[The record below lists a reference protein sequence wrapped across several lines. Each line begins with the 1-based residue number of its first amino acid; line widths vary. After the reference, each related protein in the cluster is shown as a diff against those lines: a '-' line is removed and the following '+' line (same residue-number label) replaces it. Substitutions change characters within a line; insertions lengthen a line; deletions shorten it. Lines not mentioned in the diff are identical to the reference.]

1 MQLALELAVS
11 VFSIATGCLSAV
23 CMAHQVTVGTSLT
36 LVSSFI
42 MALIQVFRALSTSR
56 VSAVVSLI
64 GGMFY
69 LASGLVFILLDLVA
83 NKFQTTLTFP
93 LVVVFAV
100 NIVTWG
106 ISVPICDKLHRSL
119 SQDSEKIIESNTSE
133 PDSDHNLQVD
143 VPDISKKISEKTLV
157 HGPGYS
163 NNSSESTFSQFLAH
177 YVKSEQLAEF
187 EKKVKRSKSTPA
199 LSKSTPE
206 LGYTPALLSKASRR
220 SKKSIENEKVFLRC
234 VSQSLLPSVLKQ
246 GESPIL
252 MVKRQQMK
260 PDIDSGTHSDQA
272 SINLPYI
279 DEFEEDHVHFPG
291 FDQAEL
297 TSEQAEKYMNGLAI
311 PQSRSQPVLW
321 NLETRNVSGGQVN
334 HISHESWNPQA
345 FLEHRSRS
353 GGNLTIGGSRY
364 VGSKLRNNSSATL
377 ALDDTDAT
385 FLLPS
390 HISNI
395 DSLSDLSSARPTLY
409 RSMSAPSLHTF
420 RNVSNGSE
428 VPSIPENPT
437 VGKFDFGTVDLARV
451 CTPTTPQEATSESP
465 LRRFIKDSPK
475 RITSV
480 FKKKSMDLGTL
491 PSHKH
496 STSVI
501 SQQYSMASSKSSPRK
516 SIKSLFSG
524 NAAGMQTHRTQGSVP
539 VFSLPVLVAR
549 SAEPIDFWD
558 VSTAPSSG
566 GPSRVSSVPS
576 DVIGAYDR
584 EKWRTLKLR
593 NDDTGMLY
601 GIGVDNF

>member
-11 VFSIATGCLSAV
+11 VFSIATGCLAAV

-36 LVSSFI
+36 VVSSFI
-42 MALIQVFRALSTSR
+42 MALIQVCRALSSGW
-56 VSAVVSLI
+56 VCAVVSLL
-64 GGMFY
+64 GAMLY
-69 LASGLVFILLDLVA
+69 LASGLVFILRDLVA

-100 NIVTWG
+100 NIVIWG
-106 ISVPICDKLHRSL
+106 ISVPSCDKLHCSVP
-119 SQDSEKIIESNTSE
+119 QDTENIIESNPSE
-133 PDSDHNLQVD
+133 PVSDQNLPVD

-163 NNSSESTFSQFLAH
+163 SNGSESTLSQLLDH
-177 YVKSEQLAEF
+177 HVKNEQLAQIER
-187 EKKVKRSKSTPA
+187 EVKRSKSTPA
-199 LSKSTPE
+199 FSKSTPE
-206 LGYTPALLSKASRR
+206 LSGYPPALLSKLSRR
-220 SKKSIENEKVFLRC
+220 SQKSIENEKVFLRS

-252 MVKRQQMK
+252 MIKRQQMK
-260 PDIDSGTHSDQA
+260 QDPVSSAHSDQA

-279 DEFEEDHVHFPG
+279 DEFEEEPFHFPG
-291 FDQAEL
+291 FDQPEL
-297 TSEQAEKYMNGLAI
+297 TTEQAEKYMNGLAI
-311 PQSRSQPVLW
+311 PQSRSQPKLW

-345 FLEHRSRS
+345 FLEYRSRS
-353 GGNLTIGGSRY
+353 GGNLSLGGSRY
-364 VGSKLRNNSSATL
+364 VNSKLRNNSSATL

-420 RNVSNGSE
+420 RNVSSGSE
-428 VPSIPENPT
+428 APSIPENPS
-437 VGKFDFGTVDLARV
+437 VAKFDFGTVNLERV
-451 CTPTTPQEATSESP
+451 CTPTTPQEATPESP

-480 FKKKSMDLGTL
+480 FKKKSMDITTF

-501 SQQYSMASSKSSPRK
+501 SQQFSMASSKSSPRK

-524 NAAGMQTHRTQGSVP
+524 NAAGMQTHKTHVSVP
-539 VFSLPVLVAR
+539 TFSLPVLAAR
-549 SAEPIDFWD
+549 SSEPIDFWD

-593 NDDTGMLY
+593 DDETGMCV
-601 GIGVDNF
+601 GVDNF